1 MSSSVKTDDKGRM
14 LFVGNVS
21 PENRALLDALRAEG
35 LASEVVARPERAV
48 SRIEGFDFVLMG
60 GLQRGDLPHLRRV
73 GETRKPVGVV
83 LRQEDKSTLGSL
95 SLKAGARSIFIEEV
109 YPGEVIQ
116 FAENLQ
122 EEGLLRREVRWLRS
136 ELQENYRTSG
146 VVSGESA
153 ATNRLRREMKR
164 AVKKYRTILLRGEFG
179 VRFDEIARSVHQQF
193 PGLRYPFLHWE
204 AARQRPVQLER
215 ALARLENGRGEE
227 GELLQMGG
235 TLFVENV
242 QMLSADLQKRLGQVV
257 GREDLSPNFRLTLAE
272 TQDPE
277 RLFHDELA
285 AQLQRGGQTLLV
297 RVPPLRDRKK
307 DIPKLASSLL
317 KDFSDRVHQDQ
328 RILTPG
334 AMEWVASQPWW
345 GNESQLEVYL
355 WRAYL
360 LADGGTVTLDDLQE
374 ASGPRRA
381 GQMETFFRDRLAA
394 AVACLNEGEE
404 SDLYNHTIR
413 TVERPLLELVL
424 HECGGN
430 QVKAAK
436 LLGMNRNTLRR
447 RLQELGLTRRPR
459 PRSR

>member
-1 MSSSVKTDDKGRM
+1 MHSSVKTGDKGRM
-14 LFVGNVS
+14 LFVGSVS
-21 PENRALLDALRAEG
+21 PEKRSLLDALQAEG
-35 LASEVVARPERAV
+35 LASEVVARPERAL
-48 SRIEGFDFVLMG
+48 SRLEGFDFVLLG
-60 GLQRGDLPHLRRV
+60 GMQRSDLPHVRRV

-83 LRQEDKSTLGSL
+83 LRQEDKNALGPL

-109 YPGEVIQ
+109 CPGEVLQ
-116 FAENLQ
+116 FAESLH

-136 ELQENYRTSG
+136 ELQENYRASG
-146 VVSGESA
+146 VAAGESA
-153 ATNRLRREMKR
+153 ATERLRRAVKR
-164 AVKKYRTILLRGEFG
+164 AVKKYRTVHLRGELG
-179 VRFDEIARSVHQQF
+179 VRFDEIARSVHRQF
-193 PGLRYPFLHWE
+193 PGLRYPLLHWE
-204 AARQRPVQLER
+204 AARQRPVQIER

-227 GELLQMGG
+227 GELLHLGG

-242 QMLSADLQKRLGQVV
+242 QMLSADLQKRLGQVA
-257 GREDLSPNFRLTLAE
+257 GRADLSPQFRLILAE
-272 TQDPE
+272 KQDPE
-277 RLFHDELA
+277 RLFHDALA
-285 AQLQRGGQTLLV
+285 AQLQRDGQMLLV

-307 DIPKLASSLL
+307 DIPKLAESLL
-317 KDFSDRVHQDQ
+317 KDFSDRVHQER

-334 AMEWVASQPWW
+334 AMEWVASQSWW

-360 LADGGTVTLDDLQE
+360 LADGGTVTLDDLQ

-381 GQMETFFRDRLAA
+381 GQMEEFFRDRLAA
-394 AVACLNEGEE
+394 AVACLNEGTE

-447 RLQELGLTRRPR
+447 RLQDLGLGRRK
-459 PRSR
+459 RSHSR